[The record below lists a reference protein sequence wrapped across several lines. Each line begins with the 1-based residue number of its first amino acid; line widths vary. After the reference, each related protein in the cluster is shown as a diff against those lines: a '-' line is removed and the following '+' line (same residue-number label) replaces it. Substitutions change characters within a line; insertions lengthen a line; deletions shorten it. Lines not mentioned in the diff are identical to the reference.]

1 MPRPQRFRKVS
12 FRPESLYF
20 KPRGIPLSSL
30 HEVVVGLD
38 ELEALR
44 LADFEGMYQ
53 DAAATSMGVSRQ
65 TFARIVAS
73 ARRKVAEALIEGKAL
88 KLEGGRVALVARNF
102 RCLDCKHV
110 WEVPFGTGRP
120 DKCPGCG
127 SVNFHRV
134 AEDGDQVI
142 RGRGRGGRCRRSG
155 EGQETGKGRGRHQ
168 DGS

>member
-1 MPRPQRFRKVS
+1 MPRPQRFRRIS

-44 LADFEGMYQ
+44 LADLEGMYQ

-120 DKCPGCG
+120 DKCPGCE

-142 RGRGRGGRCRRSG
+142 RGR
-155 EGQETGKGRGRHQ
+155 QQ